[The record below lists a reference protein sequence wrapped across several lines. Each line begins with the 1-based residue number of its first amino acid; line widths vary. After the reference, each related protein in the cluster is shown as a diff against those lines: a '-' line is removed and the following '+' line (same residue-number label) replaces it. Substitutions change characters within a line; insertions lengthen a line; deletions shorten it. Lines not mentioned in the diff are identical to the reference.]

1 VTTALW
7 DSAPL
12 LAVGAAI
19 GFAASG
25 IALKRALRCAS
36 PLAAAL
42 VSVTFTTV
50 FIWALIAATVP
61 PALVARREV
70 LPFVVAGLAAPG
82 LARLVMFAGIDRVG
96 VSRSS
101 ALVSTAPLFAILMA
115 MVVLGEQP
123 SGALVAGAAAVMAGG
138 ALLSLRHREERAWR
152 RRDLALPVLAAV
164 GFALRDTVSRLGLV
178 GFPYPLVAA
187 GVATLASLA
196 VMAAIGAVQRGT
208 GRVRL
213 ELPALPLLLVAGACE
228 GAAYLV
234 MWRALT
240 VGAVSLVS
248 PLVHTQPIFTIALA
262 AVFLRDLERV
272 TWRLVVAATLIL
284 AGVAF
289 VLQGRAA

>member
-1 VTTALW
+1 VTGLW

-12 LAVGAAI
+12 LAVGAAV

-25 IALKRALRCAS
+25 IALKRALQRAS

-42 VSVTFTTV
+42 VSVTFTTL
-50 FIWALIAATVP
+50 FIWALIAATLSP
-61 PALVARREV
+61 SLVARREV

-101 ALVSTAPLFAILMA
+101 ALVATAPLFAIVMA
-115 MVVLGEQP
+115 AAVLGEKP
-123 SGALVAGAAAVMAGG
+123 SGALVGGAAAVMAGG

-178 GFPYPLVAA
+178 DFPYPLVAA
-187 GVATLASLA
+187 GVATVASLA
-196 VMAAIGAVQRGT
+196 IMAAIGAVQRGT
-208 GRVRL
+208 GRLRL
-213 ELPALPLLLVAGACE
+213 DPAALPLLLLAGACE

-272 TWRLVVAATLIL
+272 TWRLVLAATLIL